1 MSFKLT
7 ILGCSSAIPTIDR
20 NPTAQL
26 LNVNERFFLID
37 CGEGTQVQ
45 LRKYQLNFQ
54 RINHIFIS
62 HLHGD
67 HYFGLIGLISSMHL
81 LGRNKELHIYAHKEL
96 KQIVDLQLQASNTE
110 LNYPLF
116 FHFLPEDDEIII
128 LEDDNIKVSNLIL
141 NHSIK
146 CSGFLFE
153 EKRSARKII
162 KSKVP

>member
-1 MSFKLT
+1 MSFKLS
-7 ILGCSSAIPTIDR
+7 ILGCSSAIPTVDR

-45 LRKYQLNFQ
+45 LRRYQLNFQ

-81 LGRNKELHIYAHKEL
+81 LGRNKDLHIHAHKEL
-96 KQIVDLQLQASNTE
+96 KEIVDLQLKASNTE

-116 FHFLPEDDEIII
+116 FHSLPEDNEVVI

-141 NHSIK
+141 DHSIK
-146 CSGFLFE
+146 CS
-153 EKRSARKII
+153 
-162 KSKVP
+162 